1 MEFRVLG
8 PLEVVD
14 DEGPLALQA
23 GKQRALLA
31 CLLLRA
37 NRVVSSETLI
47 DVLWGE
53 DAPET
58 AMHTLHVYVSQLRK
72 VLRQARSPHHA
83 GLVTEGRGYMLRTDP
98 DDIDLDRFERIA
110 AAGRQALEEGEDADA
125 AARFGEALGLWRGQP
140 LSDLP
145 YEGFPRQE
153 IVRLEEL
160 YLAATEDRIEAD
172 LRLGRHTQ
180 LVGELKKLVRD
191 HPLRERLCAQL
202 MLALYRSNRQAEALQ
217 AYRDAQLT
225 LSSELGIDPSSS
237 LQRLERAILNGDQSL
252 EWHPRTPV
260 TSVPEPVVETKP
272 RVAFIGAILVLVV
285 VVALVAISREGSAP
299 PSSVSPNA
307 VGKID
312 ASTAELQASIPT
324 AGAGAG
330 PLTWADGSLW
340 VANTISGT
348 VARIDPATNRV
359 SQSVPTEGAP
369 TGLAAGE
376 GAVWVLNGLDGEV
389 RAIDP
394 RTNRVTATIDIPEGS
409 GGIAVGAGY
418 VWVTNSLDVTVT
430 KLDPVGGEVLET
442 IRLGPPGS
450 GSPESI
456 AVGHGAVWVGD
467 GLAPAMWKI
476 DAATDAVVANPGL
489 RGVPTAIAVSEDGK
503 VWVAFYDEGLL
514 TAMDPTS
521 LNPTTFLIGQ
531 GPADIATA
539 PDAVWIVET
548 IDGTVSEHRS
558 FVGHDP
564 VEGRDRGCADGDRAW
579 RWVHLGLETRI
590 TSARGDGDLVQC
602 GDGSERLVE
611 GVSRHAVGDDPNLV
625 HKQCRDRRNEL
636 EHQELVQLGPTLLL
650 RGPDLAAAI
659 VDLGPHT
666 GDRGHFIPP
675 PRQLFLTRSDEGVVR
690 RRERTDAGGVE
701 RGSEQGRRAWILG
714 VPHRREREL
723 RTLLRVRHVL
733 LKSIRPHEPDIE
745 ADANRA
751 KPLGQ
756 HGVDLGFG
764 PNVRVEH
771 DDPAARRMVADSVV
785 IGVVSGPRHLLPRL
799 RQIERIRIPFRKQG
813 RLRGVRS
820 DMADRQPS
828 DETEGTPP
836 VGRSDLGH
844 AAEIQRVVGGA
855 PHVDIVEWGRHQ
867 SHGHEDGEIARF
879 PVDAIP

>member
-14 DEGPLALQA
+14 DEGPLVLQA

-83 GLVTEGRGYMLRTDP
+83 GLVTEGRGYMLRIDP

-202 MLALYRSNRQAEALQ
+202 MLALYRSDRQAEALQ

-237 LQRLERAILNGDQSL
+237 LQRLERAILNGDPSL
-252 EWHPRTPV
+252 EWQPRTPV
-260 TSVPEPVVETKP
+260 TAVPEPVVGTRP
-272 RVAFIGAILVLVV
+272 RVVVIGAILALVV
-285 VVALVAISREGSAP
+285 VVAGVALVAISREGPAP

-312 ASTAELQASIPT
+312 ASTAELQASIPS

-340 VANTISGT
+340 VANTISRT

-359 SQSVPTEGAP
+359 SQSVPTDGAP
-369 TGLAAGE
+369 TALASGE
-376 GAVWVLNGLDGEV
+376 GYVWVLNGLDGEV
-389 RAIDP
+389 QAIDP
-394 RTNRVTATIDIPEGS
+394 RTNRVTATIAIPEGS

-418 VWVTNSLDVTVT
+418 VWVTNSLEVTVT
-430 KLDPVGGEVLET
+430 KLDPVGGDVVDT

-450 GSPESI
+450 GSPEPI
-456 AVGHGAVWVGD
+456 AVGDGAVWVGN
-467 GLAPAMWKI
+467 GLAPAVWKI

-489 RGVPTAIAVSEDGK
+489 RGVPTAIVVSEDGR
-503 VWVAFYDEGLL
+503 VWVASYDEGLV

-521 LNPTTFLIGQ
+521 LQGPTYQFGQ
-531 GPADIATA
+531 GPAGIATA

-548 IDGTVSEHRS
+548 LDGTVSSIDPSSGTIRS
-558 FVGHDP
+558 RV
-564 VEGRDRGCADGDRAW
+564 A
-579 RWVHLGLETRI
+579 I
-590 TSARGDGDLVQC
+590 
-602 GDGSERLVE
+602 GDGSMGIEL
-611 GVSRHAVGDDPNLV
+611 GGGYIWVSR
-625 HKQCRDRRNEL
+625 
-636 EHQELVQLGPTLLL
+636 
-650 RGPDLAAAI
+650 
-659 VDLGPHT
+659 
-666 GDRGHFIPP
+666 
-675 PRQLFLTRSDEGVVR
+675 
-690 RRERTDAGGVE
+690 
-701 RGSEQGRRAWILG
+701 
-714 VPHRREREL
+714 
-723 RTLLRVRHVL
+723 
-733 LKSIRPHEPDIE
+733 
-745 ADANRA
+745 
-751 KPLGQ
+751 
-756 HGVDLGFG
+756 
-764 PNVRVEH
+764 
-771 DDPAARRMVADSVV
+771 PA
-785 IGVVSGPRHLLPRL
+785 
-799 RQIERIRIPFRKQG
+799 
-813 RLRGVRS
+813 
-820 DMADRQPS
+820 
-828 DETEGTPP
+828 
-836 VGRSDLGH
+836 
-844 AAEIQRVVGGA
+844 
-855 PHVDIVEWGRHQ
+855 
-867 SHGHEDGEIARF
+867 
-879 PVDAIP
+879 